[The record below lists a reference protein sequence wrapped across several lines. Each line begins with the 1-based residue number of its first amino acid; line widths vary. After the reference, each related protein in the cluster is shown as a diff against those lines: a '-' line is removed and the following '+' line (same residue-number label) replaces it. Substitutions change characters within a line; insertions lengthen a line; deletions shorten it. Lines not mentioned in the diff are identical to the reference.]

1 MNIILQIFLCP
12 NILSYIQFYCILIL
26 YTILFYRSEGH
37 NSQLKKSLPRA
48 ANIWAIIGHIRKEEA
63 MVHAKLYNA
72 AIGFSPE
79 TSKKRSKE
87 TEKHQKELQN
97 IVSNYRNV
105 SIDQYISYIVK
116 FYNMKL
122 DGNN

>member
-1 MNIILQIFLCP
+1 
-12 NILSYIQFYCILIL
+12 
-26 YTILFYRSEGH
+26 
-37 NSQLKKSLPRA
+37 
-48 ANIWAIIGHIRKEEA
+48 

-87 TEKHQKELQN
+87 TDKHQKELQN
-97 IVSNYRNV
+97 IVSNYHNV